1 MKLLIVRHGDP
12 DYTID
17 SLTPKGWKEV
27 NYLSEKL
34 AKLDVKAF
42 YVSPLGRARDTAS
55 LTLKKMNRTA
65 TEEPWLRE
73 FDARIHRPDV
83 PEKEMVSW
91 DWLPQDWTAEPRFY
105 LPDEWWK
112 VPVMME
118 GHVKEEYDWV
128 TTNFDALLASHGY
141 VRDGLTYRAEHA
153 NNDTIVFFCHFG
165 LECVLLSHL
174 LHISPMILWHGTC
187 AAPSSVT
194 TLVTEERRPG
204 IAYFRMSSFGDIS
217 IFPTCTSK
225 TSHRHSQR
233 GFVSAMTMRMRDTIN
248 CYLNVPVHRFVN
260 NCIIHAGYG
269 FECAI
274 QKTVAIESHIEIS
287 VTTVF
292 YCSLCNCSLMPVLF
306 LPGNH
311 GKSVFLL

>member
-1 MKLLIVRHGDP
+1 MI
-12 DYTID
+12 
-17 SLTPKGWKEV
+17 
-27 NYLSEKL
+27 
-34 AKLDVKAF
+34 
-42 YVSPLGRARDTAS
+42 
-55 LTLKKMNRTA
+55 
-65 TEEPWLRE
+65 
-73 FDARIHRPDV
+73 
-83 PEKEMVSW
+83 SW

-174 LHISPMILWHGTC
+174 LHISPMVLWHGTC

-217 IFPTCTSK
+217 HLYIKDEPPAFAARFCECYDNEDE
-225 TSHRHSQR
+225 RH
-233 GFVSAMTMRMRDTIN
+233 D
-248 CYLNVPVHRFVN
+248 
-260 NCIIHAGYG
+260 
-269 FECAI
+269 
-274 QKTVAIESHIEIS
+274 
-287 VTTVF
+287 
-292 YCSLCNCSLMPVLF
+292 
-306 LPGNH
+306 
-311 GKSVFLL
+311 

>member
-1 MKLLIVRHGDP
+1 MTAACPDP
-12 DYTID
+12 DT
-17 SLTPKGWKEV
+17 TK
-27 NYLSEKL
+27 KL
-34 AKLDVKAF
+34 NTD
-42 YVSPLGRARDTAS
+42 
-55 LTLKKMNRTA
+55 
-65 TEEPWLRE
+65 
-73 FDARIHRPDV
+73 
-83 PEKEMVSW
+83 SW

-118 GHVKEEYDWV
+118 GHVKEEHDWV

-174 LHISPMILWHGTC
+174 LHISPMVLWHGTC

-217 IFPTCTSK
+217 HLYAHQEPPAFAARFCETYDNK
-225 TSHRHSQR
+225 EQRH
-233 GFVSAMTMRMRDTIN
+233 D
-248 CYLNVPVHRFVN
+248 
-260 NCIIHAGYG
+260 
-269 FECAI
+269 
-274 QKTVAIESHIEIS
+274 
-287 VTTVF
+287 
-292 YCSLCNCSLMPVLF
+292 
-306 LPGNH
+306 
-311 GKSVFLL
+311 

>member
-27 NYLSEKL
+27 GYLSEKL

-55 LTLKKMNRTA
+55 LT
-65 TEEPWLRE
+65 
-73 FDARIHRPDV
+73 
-83 PEKEMVSW
+83 SW

-174 LHISPMILWHGTC
+174 LHVSPMVLWHGTC

-217 IFPTCTSK
+217 HLYLKDEPPAFAVKRYFP
-225 TSHRHSQR
+225 
-233 GFVSAMTMRMRDTIN
+233 
-248 CYLNVPVHRFVN
+248 
-260 NCIIHAGYG
+260 
-269 FECAI
+269 
-274 QKTVAIESHIEIS
+274 
-287 VTTVF
+287 
-292 YCSLCNCSLMPVLF
+292 SLLF
-306 LPGNH
+306 
-311 GKSVFLL
+311 S

>member
-1 MKLLIVRHGDP
+1 MKLLIIRHGDP

-27 NYLSEKL
+27 DYLSEKL

-65 TEEPWLRE
+65 TEELWLRE

-83 PEKEMVSW
+83 PEKEMISW

-174 LHISPMILWHGTC
+174 MNVSPMILWHYTC
-187 AAPSSVT
+187 AAPTSVT
-194 TLVTEERRPG
+194 TVYTEERRPG
-204 IAYFRMSSFGDIS
+204 VASFRVCGFGD
-217 IFPTCTSK
+217 
-225 TSHRHSQR
+225 TSHLYAGGESPAFSGRFCETYACDEERH
-233 GFVSAMTMRMRDTIN
+233 D
-248 CYLNVPVHRFVN
+248 
-260 NCIIHAGYG
+260 
-269 FECAI
+269 
-274 QKTVAIESHIEIS
+274 
-287 VTTVF
+287 
-292 YCSLCNCSLMPVLF
+292 
-306 LPGNH
+306 
-311 GKSVFLL
+311 

>member
-27 NYLSEKL
+27 DYLSEKL

-65 TEEPWLRE
+65 TEELWLRE

-83 PEKEMVSW
+83 PEKEMISW

-128 TTNFDALLASHGY
+128 TTNFDALLASHG
-141 VRDGLTYRAEHA
+141 
-153 NNDTIVFFCHFG
+153 
-165 LECVLLSHL
+165 
-174 LHISPMILWHGTC
+174 M
-187 AAPSSVT
+187 SVT
-194 TLVTEERRPG
+194 VLPTAQSTQTTIRL
-204 IAYFRMSSFGDIS
+204 SSS
-217 IFPTCTSK
+217 ATSVWN
-225 TSHRHSQR
+225 
-233 GFVSAMTMRMRDTIN
+233 VS
-248 CYLNVPVHRFVN
+248 C
-260 NCIIHAGYG
+260 
-269 FECAI
+269 
-274 QKTVAIESHIEIS
+274 
-287 VTTVF
+287 
-292 YCSLCNCSLMPVLF
+292 
-306 LPGNH
+306 
-311 GKSVFLL
+311 